1 MRKTVLLLFAM
12 ILAMSSFAQSA
23 MTPKNTIT
31 PGAGEA
37 WWGYFTD
44 NDANAANFS
53 AYGVNTLADY
63 DAAIK
68 IAKNDPVMGNAT
80 VKAMRLWLNSTTIP
94 KITSLKIWV
103 AKNLSATGVLYT
115 QDIDLST
122 LTAGANDIALN
133 TPFAI
138 NNAITYFGYSITL
151 SSQDY
156 AIMNGGEYEPNTF
169 FFRATAQTT
178 NWTPV
183 TNHGK
188 LALQLMGEGVN
199 IPQNAAI
206 FTNKNLG
213 THNYQVGDEAVVPV
227 TIKNKGVNNITSV
240 SYTITS
246 NNDPSTATPEV
257 TVPIN
262 NIVNGATAT
271 FDVSFDTSVPLRDTR
286 TVTITKVNGQPN
298 DAPAADCVASGQ
310 FTVVAF
316 LFTRVPVIEEFTGTW
331 CGWCPRG
338 FVGMEMAHEKYGD
351 QVVLIAAHN
360 GDPMEISDYNPV
372 MSTVSGFP
380 DARVNRAT
388 DIDPNPDAI
397 QSSIDQSMLEVP
409 VGMVQVTA
417 QWDDEQMKTIK
428 MDATSK
434 FAFAEENANYGIA
447 FVLTEDGMKGTSSS
461 WAQSNYY
468 SGQSGYPS
476 YMDWWCSQGSKVTGL
491 EYNFVAVGAWQIA
504 SGFSG
509 SVPTSFEAGEVMPFS
524 YTADISAKTLIQDK
538 SKLKVAALLIDR
550 GANKIINAWQT
561 TINPYGYN
569 PVPSEFYMVG
579 TFNEWNTTEAGGRL
593 AFTATED
600 EGVYEATG
608 TLEAGAEFKVIT
620 PNGDDWTWYGGVDEN
635 NVGFFMIYD
644 NLLNT
649 PLQMVDGSNFRIENG
664 GEFTFRINAND
675 MTLTVLPIGGPVVP
689 GDVNGDGVITAAD
702 VTLLYN
708 IMLNDDNTGVVNGDQ
723 NGDGVI
729 TSADITAVYNILLGT
744 ATPSQNVYV
753 LGEVN
758 GNTWGAATGVK
769 MNTVDGK
776 VFTAQITTTTYGD
789 YTKSYFGLTKALASA
804 NDNWEEIEDKRFGPT
819 TPDEFQNFVISD
831 DVLGQVIPLVTTNWR
846 AFEAPTGTVYNLT
859 VDLEHMTI
867 VITKVNP

>member
-1 MRKTVLLLFAM
+1 MKKTLLLLFAM
-12 ILAMSSFAQSA
+12 FMAISSFAQWA
-23 MTPKNTIT
+23 TTPKNTIT
-31 PGAGEA
+31 PGAGET
-37 WWGYFTD
+37 WWGYFTN

-53 AYGVNTLADY
+53 AYGVNATANY
-63 DAAIK
+63 EAAIK
-68 IAKNDPVMGNAT
+68 IVKNDPIMGNAT

-103 AKNLSATGVLYT
+103 TKNLKLNAEGVLYV
-115 QDIDLST
+115 QEVDLST

-138 NNAITYFGYSITL
+138 NNTVTYFGYTMTL
-151 SSQDY
+151 NGQDY
-156 AIMNGGEYEPNTF
+156 AIMNGGEYEANSF
-169 FFRATAQTT
+169 FFRATAQQT
-178 NWTPV
+178 NWTSI

-188 LALQLMGEGVN
+188 LALQLLGEGVN
-199 IPQNAAI
+199 IPQNNAVVV
-206 FTNKNLG
+206 NKDLG
-213 THNYQVGDEAVVPV
+213 THNYEVGDQSVLPV
-227 TIKNKGVNNITSV
+227 TIKNRGEKPISSI
-240 SYTITS
+240 SYTITI
-246 NNDPSTATPEV
+246 NDDPSTATPEV

-262 NIVNGATAT
+262 NIAYNQTAT
-271 FDVSFDTSVPLRDTR
+271 FDVTFDTSEPVRNKR
-286 TVTITKVNGQPN
+286 TVTITKVNGEPNEAQPE
-298 DAPAADCVASGQ
+298 DCAASGN
-310 FTVVAF
+310 FTVVSV

-338 FVGMEMAHEKYGD
+338 FVGMETAHERYGD
-351 QVVLIAAHN
+351 AVVLIAAHN

-397 QSSIDQSMLEVP
+397 QSAIDQSMLEVP

-417 QWDDEQMKTIK
+417 QWNDEEMKTIK

-434 FAFAEENANYGIA
+434 FAFAEENTNYGIA

-491 EYNFVAVGAWQIA
+491 EYNFVAVAAWQIA

-524 YTADISAKTLIQDK
+524 YTADISTKTLIQDK

-561 TINPYGYN
+561 TIYPYGYN

-593 AFTATED
+593 VFTATED

-664 GEFTFRINAND
+664 GEFTFRINVND
-675 MTLTVLPIGGPVVP
+675 MTLTVIPIGSPVVP
-689 GDVNGDGVITAAD
+689 GDVNGDGVVSSAD
-702 VTLLYN
+702 ITLLYN
-708 IMLNDDNTGVVNGDQ
+708 ILLMDDYTSVVNGDQ
-723 NGDGVI
+723 DGDGVI
-729 TSADITAVYNILLGT
+729 TSGDITTIYSILLGT
-744 ATPSQNVYV
+744 ATSSQNVYV

-758 GNTWGAATGVK
+758 GNSWGAATGVK

-776 VFTAQITTTTYGD
+776 VFNVQVTTTGSSSN
-789 YTKSYFGLTKALASA
+789 SYFALTKALASA
-804 NDNWEEIEDKRFGPT
+804 NDNWDEIEAQRFGPT
-819 TPDEFQNFVISD
+819 TTSELYNFVITD
-831 DVLGQVIPLVTTNWR
+831 DVLGQEIPLVTTNWR
-846 AFEAPTGTVYNLT
+846 AFEAPTGNVYNLT

-867 VITKVNP
+867 VIAKVNP

>member
-1 MRKTVLLLFAM
+1 MKKTVLLL
-12 ILAMSSFAQSA
+12 LAMFMAMTSFAQGA

-31 PGAGEA
+31 PGAGET

-44 NDANAANFS
+44 NDLNASNFS
-53 AYGVNTLADY
+53 AYGVNALANY

-68 IAKNDPVMGNAT
+68 ILKNDPIMGNAT

-94 KITSLKIWV
+94 KITSMKIWV

-115 QDIDLST
+115 QDVDLST
-122 LTAGANDIALN
+122 LSAGANDIALN

-138 NNAITYFGYSITL
+138 NNAVTYFGYSLTL

-169 FFRATAQTT
+169 FFRASAQQT
-178 NWTPV
+178 NWSSV
-183 TNHGK
+183 SNHGK

-298 DAPAADCVASGQ
+298 DAPATDCVASGN

-372 MSTVSGFP
+372 MATVGGFP
-380 DARVNRAT
+380 DARANRAT
-388 DIDPNPDAI
+388 DFDPNPDAI
-397 QSSIDQSMLEVP
+397 QSMIDQSMLEVP

-417 QWDDEQMKTIK
+417 QWNDEDMKTIK

-434 FAFAEENANYGIA
+434 FAFAEENANYGVA
-447 FVLTEDGMKGTSSS
+447 FVLIEDGMKGAGSS

-468 SGQSGYPS
+468 SGQSGYPD
-476 YMDWWCSQGSKVTGL
+476 YMSWWCSQGQKVTGL
-491 EYNFVAVGAWQIA
+491 EYNFVAVGAWEIA
-504 SGFSG
+504 NGFDG
-509 SVPTSFEAGEVMPFS
+509 SVKSTFEAGEEMPFS
-524 YTADISAKTLIQDK
+524 YTGDISGKTLIQDK

-550 GANKIINAWQT
+550 NANKIVNAWQT
-561 TINPYGYN
+561 TILPYQETV
-569 PVPSEFYMVG
+569 VPSEFYLVG
-579 TFNEWNTTEAGGRL
+579 TFNDWSQAEDGGRL
-593 AFTATED
+593 AFTATD
-600 EGVYEATG
+600 VEGVYETTG

-620 PNGDDWTWYGGVDEN
+620 PSADGWTWYGGVDEN
-635 NVGFFMIYD
+635 NVGYFLINSD
-644 NLLNT
+644 LLNA
-649 PLQMVDGSNFRIENG
+649 PLAMVDGANFRIEQG
-664 GEFTFRINAND
+664 GEYTFSINTD
-675 MTLTVLPIGGPVVP
+675 GMTLTVHPIGNPIVP
-689 GDVNGDGVITAAD
+689 GDVNGDGEVTAGD

-708 IMLNDDNTGVVNGDQ
+708 ILLNEDYTGVVNADQ
-723 NGDGVI
+723 TGDGVI
-729 TSADITAVYNILLGT
+729 TSADITAVYDILLGT

-789 YTKSYFGLTKALASA
+789 FTKSYFGLTKALASA

-819 TPDEFQNFVISD
+819 TSDEFQNFVISD

-846 AFEAPTGTVYNLT
+846 AFEAPTGTVYNFT

-867 VITKVNP
+867 VITKANP

>member
-1 MRKTVLLLFAM
+1 MKKTVLLLFAM
-12 ILAMSSFAQSA
+12 FLALSSFAQSA
-23 MTPKNTIT
+23 TTPKSTIT
-31 PGAGEA
+31 PGDGET

-53 AYGVNTLADY
+53 AYGVNAQANY
-63 DAAIK
+63 EAAIK
-68 IAKNDPVMGNAT
+68 ISRNDPIMGNAT
-80 VKAMRLWLNSTTIP
+80 VKAMRLWLNYTTIP

-103 AKNLSATGVLYT
+103 TKTLKPNAEGALYI
-115 QDIDLST
+115 QDVDLST
-122 LTAGANDIALN
+122 LTVGANDIALN
-133 TPFAI
+133 TPFTI
-138 NNAITYFGYSITL
+138 NNAITYFGFTIEL
-151 SSQDY
+151 NGQDY
-156 AIMNGGEYEPNTF
+156 AIMNGGVYEANTF
-169 FFRATAQTT
+169 FFRATAQQTS
-178 NWTPV
+178 WTSV

-188 LALQLMGEGVN
+188 LALQLMGEGIN

-213 THNYQVGDEAVVPV
+213 THNYQVGNEAVVPV

-262 NIVNGATAT
+262 NITYGATAT
-271 FDVSFDTSVPLRDTR
+271 FDVSFDTSEPKRDTR

-298 DAPAADCVASGQ
+298 DAVATECVASGN
-310 FTVVAF
+310 FAVVAF

-360 GDPMEISDYNPV
+360 GDPMVTSDYNPV

-380 DARVNRAT
+380 DARANRAT
-388 DIDPNPDAI
+388 DLDPNPDAI
-397 QSSIDQSMLEVP
+397 QSAIDQSMLEVP
-409 VGMVQVTA
+409 IGMVQVTA

-461 WAQSNYY
+461 WGQQNYY

-504 SGFSG
+504 SGFNG
-509 SVPTSFEAGEVMPFS
+509 SVKTSFEAGEVMPFS
-524 YTADISAKTLIQDK
+524 YTADISTNTLIQDK

-561 TINPYGYN
+561 TIYPYGYN

-593 AFTATED
+593 VFTAADE

-675 MTLTVLPIGGPVVP
+675 MTLTVLPVGGPVVP
-689 GDVNGDGVITAAD
+689 GDVNGDGVVTAGD

-708 IMLNDDNTGVVNGDQ
+708 IMLNDDYTGVSNADQ

-729 TSADITAVYNILLGT
+729 TSADITAIYSILLG
-744 ATPSQNVYV
+744 SS
-753 LGEVN
+753 
-758 GNTWGAATGVK
+758 K
-769 MNTVDGK
+769 K
-776 VFTAQITTTTYGD
+776 
-789 YTKSYFGLTKALASA
+789 
-804 NDNWEEIEDKRFGPT
+804 
-819 TPDEFQNFVISD
+819 
-831 DVLGQVIPLVTTNWR
+831 
-846 AFEAPTGTVYNLT
+846 
-859 VDLEHMTI
+859 
-867 VITKVNP
+867 

>member
-1 MRKTVLLLFAM
+1 MKKTLLLLFAM
-12 ILAMSSFAQSA
+12 FMAVTSSAQMA
-23 MTPKNTIT
+23 NLKTTIT
-31 PGAGEA
+31 PAAGET

-53 AYGVNTLADY
+53 AYGVNALANY
-63 DAAIK
+63 EAAIK
-68 IAKNDPVMGNAT
+68 ILKNDPIMGNAT

-103 AKNLSATGVLYT
+103 TKTLKLNAEGVLYV
-115 QDIDLST
+115 QDVDLST
-122 LTAGANDIALN
+122 LTAGANDILLN

-138 NNAITYFGYSITL
+138 NNTVTYFGFTMTL

-156 AIMNGGEYEPNTF
+156 AIMNGGEYEVNTF
-169 FFRATAQTT
+169 FFRATAQQT
-178 NWTPV
+178 NWSSV

-188 LALQLMGEGVN
+188 LALQLLGEGVN

-206 FTNKNLG
+206 ITNKSLG
-213 THNYQVGDEAVVPV
+213 THNYQVGDEAVLPI
-227 TIKNKGVNNITSV
+227 TIKNKGENPITSV

-246 NNDPSTATPEV
+246 DNDPSSTTPEV

-262 NIVNGATAT
+262 NISNGATAT
-271 FDVSFDTSVPLRDTR
+271 FDVSFDTSEPLRDTR

-310 FTVVAF
+310 FTVVSF

-338 FVGMEMAHEKYGD
+338 FVGMETAHEKFGD

-380 DARVNRAT
+380 DARANRAT
-388 DIDPNPDAI
+388 DFDPNPDAI
-397 QSSIDQSMLEVP
+397 ESMINQSMLEVP

-417 QWDDEQMKTIK
+417 QWNDEEMKTIK

-434 FAFAEENANYGIA
+434 FAFAEENTNYGIA

-468 SGQSGYPS
+468 SGQSGYPD
-476 YMDWWCSQGSKVTGL
+476 YMSWWCSQGSKVSGL

-504 SGFSG
+504 SGFNG
-509 SVPTSFEAGEVMPFS
+509 SVKTSFEAGEVMPFS
-524 YTADISAKTLIQDK
+524 YTADISTKTLIQDK
-538 SKLKVAALLIDR
+538 SKLKVVALLIDR
-550 GANKIINAWQT
+550 NANKIINAWQT
-561 TINPYGYN
+561 TINPYGTT
-569 PVPSEFYMVG
+569 PAIPSEFYLVG
-579 TFNEWNTTEAGGRL
+579 TFNDWNQTEEGGRL
-593 AFTATED
+593 TFIATEN

-608 TLEAGAEFKVIT
+608 TLAANAEFKVIT

-644 NLLNT
+644 DLLNT

-664 GEFTFRINAND
+664 GEFTFSINAAD
-675 MTLTVLPIGGPVVP
+675 MTLTVHPIGNPIVP
-689 GDVNGDGVITAAD
+689 GDVDGDGVVTSGDI
-702 VTLLYN
+702 TLLYN
-708 IMLNDDNTGVVNGDQ
+708 ILLNDDNTGVANADQ

-729 TSADITAVYNILLGT
+729 TSADITAVYNILLG
-744 ATPSQNVYV
+744 S
-753 LGEVN
+753 
-758 GNTWGAATGVK
+758 K
-769 MNTVDGK
+769 K
-776 VFTAQITTTTYGD
+776 
-789 YTKSYFGLTKALASA
+789 
-804 NDNWEEIEDKRFGPT
+804 
-819 TPDEFQNFVISD
+819 
-831 DVLGQVIPLVTTNWR
+831 
-846 AFEAPTGTVYNLT
+846 
-859 VDLEHMTI
+859 
-867 VITKVNP
+867 

>member
-1 MRKTVLLLFAM
+1 MKKTLLLLFAM
-12 ILAMSSFAQSA
+12 LLATTTFAQQRA
-23 MTPKNTIT
+23 TIT
-31 PGAGEA
+31 PGAGET

-44 NDANAANFS
+44 NDANASNFS
-53 AYGVNTLADY
+53 AYGVNALANY
-63 DAAIK
+63 EAAIK
-68 IAKNDPVMGNAT
+68 IAKNDPIMGNAT

-103 AKNLSATGVLYT
+103 TKTLKVNAQGVLYV
-115 QDIDLST
+115 QDVDLST
-122 LTAGANDIALN
+122 LTAGANDIALT
-133 TPFAI
+133 TPFEI
-138 NNAITYFGYSITL
+138 NNAVTYFGFTMEL

-178 NWTPV
+178 TWSSI

-271 FDVSFDTSVPLRDTR
+271 FDVSFDTSEPVRDTR

-298 DAPAADCVASGQ
+298 DAPAADCVASGN
-310 FTVVAF
+310 FTVVSF

-338 FVGMEMAHEKYGD
+338 FVGMETAHEKYGD

-397 QSSIDQSMLEVP
+397 QSAIDQSMLEVP

-461 WAQSNYY
+461 WGQQNYY

-476 YMDWWCSQGSKVTGL
+476 YMDWWCSQGSRVMGI

-504 SGFSG
+504 SGFNG
-509 SVPTSFEAGEVMPFS
+509 SVKTSFEAGEVMPFS

-569 PVPSEFYMVG
+569 P
-579 TFNEWNTTEAGGRL
+579 A
-593 AFTATED
+593 
-600 EGVYEATG
+600 
-608 TLEAGAEFKVIT
+608 
-620 PNGDDWTWYGGVDEN
+620 
-635 NVGFFMIYD
+635 
-644 NLLNT
+644 
-649 PLQMVDGSNFRIENG
+649 
-664 GEFTFRINAND
+664 
-675 MTLTVLPIGGPVVP
+675 VP
-689 GDVNGDGVITAAD
+689 GDVDGDGVVTAGDVTILYNIMLGNTSVVVGDQDGDGVITA
-702 VTLLYN
+702 
-708 IMLNDDNTGVVNGDQ
+708 G
-723 NGDGVI
+723 
-729 TSADITAVYNILLGT
+729 DITVLYNILLGIST
-744 ATPSQNVYV
+744 SEDVYI

-769 MNTVDGK
+769 MNTADGK

-789 YTKSYFGLTKALASA
+789 YTTSYFGLSKALASA
-804 NDNWEEIEDKRFGPT
+804 NDNWDEIADKRFGPT
-819 TPDEFQNFVISD
+819 TSDEFQNFVISD
-831 DVLGQVIPLVTTNWR
+831 DVLGQEIPLVTTNWR
-846 AFEAPTGTVYNLT
+846 ALQAPTGEVYNLT
-859 VDLEHMTI
+859 VDLDKMTM

>member
-1 MRKTVLLLFAM
+1 MKKTVLFLFAM
-12 ILAMSSFAQSA
+12 FMAISIFAQSA
-23 MTPKNTIT
+23 TTPKSTIT
-31 PGAGEA
+31 PGAGET

-53 AYGVNTLADY
+53 AYGVNTLANY
-63 DAAIK
+63 EAAIK
-68 IAKNDPVMGNAT
+68 IVKNDPIMGNAT

-103 AKNLSATGVLYT
+103 TKTLKLNAQGVLYV
-115 QDIDLST
+115 QDVDLST
-122 LTAGANDIALN
+122 LTAGANDIALE
-133 TPFAI
+133 TPFEI
-138 NNAITYFGYSITL
+138 NNAVTYFGYTMEL

-156 AIMNGGEYEPNTF
+156 AIMKGGEYEVNTF
-169 FFRATAQTT
+169 FCRSTALRTH
-178 NWTPV
+178 WSSV

-188 LALQLMGEGVN
+188 LALQLLGEGVN

-213 THNYQVGDEAVVPV
+213 THNYQVGDEAVLPV
-227 TIKNKGVNNITSV
+227 TIKNKGENNITSV

-271 FDVSFDTSVPLRDTR
+271 FDVSFDTSEPIRDTR

-310 FTVVAF
+310 FTVVSF

-338 FVGMEMAHEKYGD
+338 FVGMETAHEKFGD

-380 DARVNRAT
+380 DARANRAT
-388 DIDPNPDAI
+388 DFDPNPDAI
-397 QSSIDQSMLEVP
+397 ESMINQSMLEIP

-417 QWDDEQMKTIK
+417 QWNDEEMKTIK

-434 FAFAEENANYGIA
+434 FAFAEENTNYGIA

-468 SGQSGYPS
+468 SGQSGYPD
-476 YMDWWCSQGSKVTGL
+476 YMSWWCSQGSKVSGL

-504 SGFSG
+504 SGFNG
-509 SVPTSFEAGEVMPFS
+509 SVKTSFEAGEVMPFS
-524 YTADISAKTLIQDK
+524 YTADISTKTLIQDK
-538 SKLKVAALLIDR
+538 SKLKVVALLIDR
-550 GANKIINAWQT
+550 NANKIINAWQT
-561 TINPYGYN
+561 TINPYGTT
-569 PVPSEFYMVG
+569 PAIPSEFYLVG
-579 TFNEWNTTEAGGRL
+579 TFNDWNQTEEGGRL
-593 AFTATED
+593 TFIATEN

-608 TLEAGAEFKVIT
+608 TLAANAEFKVIT

-635 NVGFFMIYD
+635 NVGYFLINND
-644 NLLNT
+644 LLNT

-664 GEFTFRINAND
+664 GEFTFSINAAD
-675 MTLTVLPIGGPVVP
+675 MTLTVHPIGNPIVP
-689 GDVNGDGVITAAD
+689 GDVDGDGVVTSGDI
-702 VTLLYN
+702 TLLYN
-708 IMLNDDNTGVVNGDQ
+708 ILLNDDNTGVANADQ

-729 TSADITAVYNILLGT
+729 TSADITAVYNILLG
-744 ATPSQNVYV
+744 S
-753 LGEVN
+753 
-758 GNTWGAATGVK
+758 K
-769 MNTVDGK
+769 K
-776 VFTAQITTTTYGD
+776 
-789 YTKSYFGLTKALASA
+789 
-804 NDNWEEIEDKRFGPT
+804 
-819 TPDEFQNFVISD
+819 
-831 DVLGQVIPLVTTNWR
+831 
-846 AFEAPTGTVYNLT
+846 
-859 VDLEHMTI
+859 
-867 VITKVNP
+867 

>member
-1 MRKTVLLLFAM
+1 MKKTVLFLFAI
-12 ILAMSSFAQSA
+12 ILAMSSFAKA
-23 MTPKNTIT
+23 ATPKNTIT
-31 PGAGEA
+31 PGAGET

-44 NDANAANFS
+44 NDANASNFS
-53 AYGVNTLADY
+53 AYGVNALANY
-63 DAAIK
+63 EAAIK
-68 IAKNDPVMGNAT
+68 IAKNDPIMGNAT

-103 AKNLSATGVLYT
+103 TKTLRVNTQGVLYV
-115 QDIDLST
+115 QDVDLST
-122 LTAGANDIALN
+122 LTAGANDIALT
-133 TPFAI
+133 TPFEI
-138 NNAITYFGYSITL
+138 NNAVTYFGFTMEL

-178 NWTPV
+178 NWTSI

-213 THNYQVGDEAVVPV
+213 THNYQVGDEAVLPV
-227 TIKNKGVNNITSV
+227 TIKNKGENNITSV

-298 DAPAADCVASGQ
+298 DAPAADCVASGN
-310 FTVVAF
+310 FTVVSL
-316 LFTRVPVIEEFTGTW
+316 LFTRIPVIEEFTGTW

-338 FVGMEMAHEKYGD
+338 FVGMETAHEKYGD

-360 GDPMEISDYNPV
+360 GDPMVTSDYNPV

-461 WAQSNYY
+461 WAQSNSY

-504 SGFSG
+504 SGFNG
-509 SVPTSFEAGEVMPFS
+509 SVKTSFEAGEVMPFS
-524 YTADISAKTLIQDK
+524 YTADISTKTLIQDK

-550 GANKIINAWQT
+550 GANKIVNAWQT
-561 TINPYGYN
+561 TIYPYGYN
-569 PVPSEFYMVG
+569 PVPNEFYMVG
-579 TFNEWNTTEAGGRL
+579 TFNDWNTTEAGGRL

-608 TLEAGAEFKVIT
+608 TLAAGAEFKVIT
-620 PNGDDWTWYGGVDEN
+620 PNGDDWAWYGGVDEN
-635 NVGFFMIYD
+635 GVGYFLIND
-644 NLLNT
+644 GLLNT

-664 GEFTFRINAND
+664 GEYTFRINAND
-675 MTLTVLPIGGPVVP
+675 MTLTLLPIGGPIVP
-689 GDVNGDGVITAAD
+689 GDVDGDGVVTAGDITVLYNHLLLGDDTGMVNGDQDGDGVITAGD
-702 VTLLYN
+702 ITVLYN
-708 IMLNDDNTGVVNGDQ
+708 M
-723 NGDGVI
+723 
-729 TSADITAVYNILLGT
+729 LLGIST
-744 ATPSQNVYV
+744 SEDVYI

-769 MNTVDGK
+769 MNTADGK

-789 YTKSYFGLTKALASA
+789 FTTSYFGLSKALASA
-804 NDNWEEIEDKRFGPT
+804 NDNWDEIADKRFGPT
-819 TPDEFQNFVISD
+819 TSDEFQNFVISD
-831 DVLGQVIPLVTTNWR
+831 DVLGQEIPLVTTNWR
-846 AFEAPTGTVYNLT
+846 ALQAPTGEVYNLT
-859 VDLEHMTI
+859 VDLDKMTM

>member
-1 MRKTVLLLFAM
+1 MKKTVLLLFAI
-12 ILAMSSFAQSA
+12 ILAMSSFVKAA
-23 MTPKNTIT
+23 TPKNTIT
-31 PGAGEA
+31 PGAGET

-44 NDANAANFS
+44 NDANASNFS
-53 AYGVNTLADY
+53 AYGVNALADY

-68 IAKNDPVMGNAT
+68 IAKNDPVVGNAT

-103 AKNLSATGVLYT
+103 AKNLLATGVLYT

-138 NNAITYFGYSITL
+138 NNATTYFGYSITL

-156 AIMNGGEYEPNTF
+156 AIMNGGEYEANTF

-178 NWTPV
+178 NWTSI

-298 DAPAADCVASGQ
+298 DAPAADCVASGN
-310 FTVVAF
+310 FTVVSF
-316 LFTRVPVIEEFTGTW
+316 LFTRIPVIEEFTGTW

-338 FVGMEMAHEKYGD
+338 FVGMETAHEKYGD

-360 GDPMEISDYNPV
+360 GDPMVTSDYNPV

-380 DARVNRAT
+380 DARANRAT
-388 DIDPNPDAI
+388 DFDPNPDAI
-397 QSSIDQSMLEVP
+397 QSMIDQSMLEVP
-409 VGMVQVTA
+409 VGMVNVTA
-417 QWDDEQMKTIK
+417 QWNDEQMKTIK

-434 FAFAEENANYGIA
+434 FAFAEENTNYGIA
-447 FVLTEDGMKGTSSS
+447 FVLIEDGMKGSSSS

-504 SGFSG
+504 NGFDG
-509 SVPTSFEAGEVMPFS
+509 SVKSSFEAGEVMPFS
-524 YTADISAKTLIQDK
+524 YTADISTKTLIQDK

-561 TINPYGYN
+561 TIYPYGYN
-569 PVPSEFYMVG
+569 PVPNEFYMVG
-579 TFNEWNTTEAGGRL
+579 TFNDWNTTEAGGRL

-608 TLEAGAEFKVIT
+608 TLAAGAEFKVIT
-620 PNGDDWTWYGGVDEN
+620 PNGDDWAWYGGVDEN
-635 NVGFFMIYD
+635 GVGYFLIND
-644 NLLNT
+644 GLLNT

-664 GEFTFRINAND
+664 GEYTFRINAND
-675 MTLTVLPIGGPVVP
+675 MTLTLLPIGGPIVP
-689 GDVNGDGVITAAD
+689 GDVDGDGVVTAGDITVLYNHLLLGDDTGMVNGDQDGDGVITAGD
-702 VTLLYN
+702 ITVLYN
-708 IMLNDDNTGVVNGDQ
+708 MMLG
-723 NGDGVI
+723 I
-729 TSADITAVYNILLGT
+729 STSEDVYI
-744 ATPSQNVYV
+744 

-769 MNTVDGK
+769 MNTSDGK

-789 YTKSYFGLTKALASA
+789 FTTSYFGLSKALASA
-804 NDNWEEIEDKRFGPT
+804 NDNWDEIADKRFGPT
-819 TPDEFQNFVISD
+819 TSDEFQNFVISD
-831 DVLGQVIPLVTTNWR
+831 DVLGQEIPLVTTNWR
-846 AFEAPTGTVYNLT
+846 ALQAPTGEVYNLT
-859 VDLEHMTI
+859 VDLDKMTM

>member
-1 MRKTVLLLFAM
+1 MKKTVLFLFAM
-12 ILAMSSFAQSA
+12 FMAISIFAQSA
-23 MTPKNTIT
+23 TTPKGTIT
-31 PGAGEA
+31 PGAGET

-53 AYGVNTLADY
+53 AYGVNTLANY
-63 DAAIK
+63 EAAIK
-68 IAKNDPVMGNAT
+68 IVKNDPIMGNAT

-103 AKNLSATGVLYT
+103 TKTLKLNAEGVLYV
-115 QDIDLST
+115 QDVDLST

-138 NNAITYFGYSITL
+138 NNTVTYFGYTMTL

-156 AIMNGGEYEPNTF
+156 SIMNGGEYEPNTF
-169 FFRATAQTT
+169 FFRATAQQT
-178 NWTPV
+178 NWSSV

-188 LALQLMGEGVN
+188 LALQLLGEGVN

-227 TIKNKGVNNITSV
+227 TIKNKGENNITSV
-240 SYTITS
+240 SYIITS

-262 NIVNGATAT
+262 NISNGATAT
-271 FDVSFDTSVPLRDTR
+271 FDVSFDTSEPLRDTR

-310 FTVVAF
+310 FTVVSF

-338 FVGMEMAHEKYGD
+338 FVGMETAHEKFGD

-380 DARVNRAT
+380 DARANRAT
-388 DIDPNPDAI
+388 DFDPNPDAI
-397 QSSIDQSMLEVP
+397 ESMINQSMLEVP

-417 QWDDEQMKTIK
+417 QWNDEEMKTIK

-434 FAFAEENANYGIA
+434 FAFAEENTNYGIA

-468 SGQSGYPS
+468 SGQSGYPD
-476 YMDWWCSQGSKVTGL
+476 YMSWWCSQGSKVSGL

-504 SGFSG
+504 SGFNG
-509 SVPTSFEAGEVMPFS
+509 SVKTSFEAGEVMPFS
-524 YTADISAKTLIQDK
+524 YTADISTKTLIQDK
-538 SKLKVAALLIDR
+538 SKLKVVALLIDR
-550 GANKIINAWQT
+550 NANKIINAWQT
-561 TINPYGYN
+561 TINPYGTT
-569 PVPSEFYMVG
+569 PAIPSEFYLVG
-579 TFNEWNTTEAGGRL
+579 TFNDWNQTEEGGRL
-593 AFTATED
+593 TFIATED

-608 TLEAGAEFKVIT
+608 TLAANAEFKVIT
-620 PNGDDWTWYGGVDEN
+620 PSEDGGWIWYGGVDEN
-635 NVGFFMIYD
+635 NVGYFLINND
-644 NLLNT
+644 LLNT

-664 GEFTFRINAND
+664 GEFTFSINAAD
-675 MTLTVLPIGGPVVP
+675 MTLTVHPIGNPIVP
-689 GDVNGDGVITAAD
+689 GDVDGDGVVTSGDI
-702 VTLLYN
+702 TLLYN
-708 IMLNDDNTGVVNGDQ
+708 ILLNDDNTGVANADQ

-729 TSADITAVYNILLGT
+729 TSADITAVYNILLG
-744 ATPSQNVYV
+744 S
-753 LGEVN
+753 
-758 GNTWGAATGVK
+758 K
-769 MNTVDGK
+769 K
-776 VFTAQITTTTYGD
+776 
-789 YTKSYFGLTKALASA
+789 
-804 NDNWEEIEDKRFGPT
+804 
-819 TPDEFQNFVISD
+819 
-831 DVLGQVIPLVTTNWR
+831 
-846 AFEAPTGTVYNLT
+846 
-859 VDLEHMTI
+859 
-867 VITKVNP
+867 